1 MGSWRTSLLDEGRH
15 EAESPPS
22 NFFQLLK
29 MHFHNEGIDLGMWR
43 GFSLSSPGIVA
54 DPRL

>member
-15 EAESPPS
+15 DAESPPS

-29 MHFHNEGIDLGMWR
+29 MHFHSEGIDLGMWR
-43 GFSLSSPGIVA
+43 GVSLSSPGIVA